1 MGGIDHDAS
10 ANSTTNCDRGAA
22 RLLRVLRCFSQGPRR
37 HTRRQHVLTYCTE
50 CRKVRILCHKALM
63 DQHDGP
69 ADRPSTVSE
78 LHAELRRSLAR
89 AGREDMLQLLDAG
102 VQKEKEMALL
112 QAERNKDADTEA
124 SRSSTSSSAGTAATQ
139 SPPPKP
145 CDDTRTP
152 ADARGAPSG
161 AHKPS
166 LKRLRTDGPDKI
178 IWSHP
183 AASKRLERGDGRD
196 DLRPDGAEEDEDLHT
211 HSPIHDV
218 REALVALD
226 YCTAAR
232 VPILS

>member
-1 MGGIDHDAS
+1 
-10 ANSTTNCDRGAA
+10 
-22 RLLRVLRCFSQGPRR
+22 
-37 HTRRQHVLTYCTE
+37 
-50 CRKVRILCHKALM
+50 M

-69 ADRPSTVSE
+69 ADVEDADRPSTVSE
-78 LHAELRRSLAR
+78 LHAELRRGLAR
-89 AGREDMLQLLDAG
+89 AGREDMVQLDAG
-102 VQKEKEMALL
+102 VRKEKEMALL

-124 SRSSTSSSAGTAATQ
+124 SRSSSSSSAGTAATQ

-196 DLRPDGAEEDEDLHT
+196 DLRADGAEEDEDLHT

-226 YCTAAR
+226 YGCPCTYTELISAAMLCTGAAAGGAR
-232 VPILS
+232 

>member
-1 MGGIDHDAS
+1 
-10 ANSTTNCDRGAA
+10 
-22 RLLRVLRCFSQGPRR
+22 
-37 HTRRQHVLTYCTE
+37 
-50 CRKVRILCHKALM
+50 M

-69 ADRPSTVSE
+69 ADVEDADRPSTVSE

>member
-1 MGGIDHDAS
+1 
-10 ANSTTNCDRGAA
+10 
-22 RLLRVLRCFSQGPRR
+22 
-37 HTRRQHVLTYCTE
+37 
-50 CRKVRILCHKALM
+50 M